1 MRRDM
6 DPSSPRERG
15 NSPSWRVGLI
25 FVLAGDA
32 LLVAYSVYT
41 HGRWFSYVPGA
52 LLVAVG
58 MLRMSG

>member
-1 MRRDM
+1 M
-6 DPSSPRERG
+6 
-15 NSPSWRVGLI
+15 I